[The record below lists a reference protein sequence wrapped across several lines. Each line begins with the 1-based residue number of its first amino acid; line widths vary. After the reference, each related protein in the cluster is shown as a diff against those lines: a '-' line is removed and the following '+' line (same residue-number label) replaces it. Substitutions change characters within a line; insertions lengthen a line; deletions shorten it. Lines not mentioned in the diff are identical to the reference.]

1 MSIDTHSLPAR
12 ADVLPESDRALFLFS
27 DEIIDSITAD
37 EAKGIYTAERCPE
50 NKRNA
55 IVNLLADGA
64 YSRRR
69 IAEIVQVDRRTII
82 AVEDRWPLQIEAL
95 RKKTVRKMRRAVDMQ
110 LERVE
115 ENPSIIPPSSIGL
128 FIAQLTDKAE
138 LLDGRATSRVE
149 EVHHVD
155 VFSDWDGFIEK
166 QLAPED
172 VTEINTL
179 TSSKEMGLGG
189 GKTLPIK
196 EGESVVD
203 AELSEQGDEDCQ
215 RRSKTDLESD
225 GPKVIAEGN
234 QTDIPTSIPNPTQ
247 TPDVRSAAKGE
258 GAGGGSAPPIPAGGS
273 THKKPRK
280 ILANGAD
287 RNA

>member
-1 MSIDTHSLPAR
+1 MTTETHSLSAPTEAL
-12 ADVLPESDRALFLFS
+12 AESDRAPFLFS

-37 EAKGIYTAERCPE
+37 EAKGIYTAERCPGD
-50 NKRNA
+50 KRNA
-55 IVNLLADGA
+55 IMNLLADGA

-69 IAEIVQVDRRTII
+69 IAEIVKVDRRTII
-82 AVEDRWPLQIEAL
+82 AVEDRWPLEIETL

-115 ENPSIIPPSSIGL
+115 ENPSIIPPSAIGL

-155 VFSDWDGFIEK
+155 VFGDWEGFIEK

-172 VTEINTL
+172 VTEINTR
-179 TSSKEMGLGG
+179 TSSKEMGLLG
-189 GKTLPIK
+189 GKTLPIN
-196 EGESVVD
+196 EGESAVD
-203 AELSEQGDEDCQ
+203 AELSECGDECQ

-225 GPKVIAEGN
+225 GSKVIAKGN
-234 QTDIPTSIPNPTQ
+234 QTDIPTSIPKPSQ
-247 TPDVRSAAKGE
+247 TPDVRSAAKSDGP
-258 GAGGGSAPPIPAGGS
+258 GGGSALPIPTGGS
-273 THKKPRK
+273 THKSPEK
-280 ILANGAD
+280 ILPNGAD

>member
-1 MSIDTHSLPAR
+1 MSTETHSLPAPS
-12 ADVLPESDRALFLFS
+12 DVLPESDRAPFLFS

-82 AVEDRWPLQIEAL
+82 AVEDRWPLEIETL

-172 VTEINTL
+172 VTEINTR
-179 TSSKEMGLGG
+179 TSSKEMGLGE
-189 GKTLPIK
+189 GKTLPIN
-196 EGESVVD
+196 EGESVID
-203 AELSEQGDEDCQ
+203 AELSEGE
-215 RRSKTDLESD
+215 TDLESD
-225 GPKVIAEGN
+225 GSKAITEGN
-234 QTDIPTSIPNPTQ
+234 QTDIPTSIPEPTQ
-247 TPDVRSAAKGE
+247 TPDVPSP

-273 THKKPRK
+273 THKRPRK